1 MWGRLIYKIERRK
14 ETMKQKYL
22 LIILSFLLLNLC
34 PLCGIKV
41 YAEEGIRIDE
51 TNFPDSIFRTN
62 ISNADKDKNGI
73 LSKEEI
79 EGITVIYFDGGD
91 YTGYQKLQSLKG
103 IEFLTNLKTLYL
115 NSTGVK
121 SIDLNKNSNLVKI
134 KVTNQIIQ
142 EFKLPESSKLSILET
157 FNSQF
162 PSIDFSGQP
171 ELKQVS
177 LSVRG
182 ETIDFSK
189 NRKLESVMLTG
200 MVTEGSIVSKC
211 TKHISQVKTVIIGDN
226 DKIKSLKCDL
236 PKLSKLDIGKTP
248 ALNYVSINNS
258 KRLKSLNT
266 DKMTNLKQL
275 EVVNCGLTR
284 LKLTKNKKLEKL
296 NCSKNKLKK
305 LSVTKNIKLKLLK
318 CSNNKI
324 SILNLKKNKNLKT
337 LSCKKNK
344 IRKIDIQKTKLKRK
358 NIKCDKKVI
367 IIK

>member
-1 MWGRLIYKIERRK
+1 MWVRLNYKAERRK
-14 ETMKQKYL
+14 EIMKQKYL
-22 LIILSFLLLNLC
+22 LVILSFLLLNLC

-41 YAEEGIRIDE
+41 YAEEGINIDE
-51 TNFPDSIFRTN
+51 INFPDTLFRTN

-73 LSKEEI
+73 LSKEEM
-79 EGITVIYFDGGD
+79 ESITDIYFDGGD
-91 YTGYQKLQSLKG
+91 YAGYQKLQSLKG

-121 SIDLNKNSNLVKI
+121 SINLNKNSNLVKI
-134 KVTNQIIQ
+134 KVTNQIIK

-162 PSIDFSGQP
+162 PSIDFGGQP

-182 ETIDFSK
+182 ATIDFSK

-200 MVTEGSIVSKC
+200 TVTEGSIASKG
-211 TKHISQVKTVIIGDN
+211 TKHISQVKTVIIGNN

-248 ALNYVSINNS
+248 VLNYVSINNS
-258 KRLKSLNT
+258 KRLKSLKT
-266 DKMTNLKQL
+266 EKMPNLKQL
-275 EVVNCGLTR
+275 EIENCGLTA
-284 LKLTKNKKLEKL
+284 LNLVKNKKLEKL

-324 SILNLKKNKNLKT
+324 NTLNLKKNKNLKT
-337 LSCKKNK
+337 LSCKNNR
-344 IRKIDIQKTKLKRK
+344 IRRIYIRKTKLKRK
-358 NIKCDKKVI
+358 NIKCDKKVKL
-367 IIK
+367 IK